1 MDGEERIGSLK
12 QGEEMGKKQKRELN
26 QSTVIKDW
34 WLNMLTV
41 KIPCEKEIHM
51 QAMDNFLTIN
61 RLWCRSQCLGIT
73 HYLI

>member
-34 WLNMLTV
+34 
-41 KIPCEKEIHM
+41 
-51 QAMDNFLTIN
+51 
-61 RLWCRSQCLGIT
+61 
-73 HYLI
+73 